1 MNILRHKSLIT
12 FWLFFRSYLE
22 VTLLWQMINIFKK
35 TLMVKLFPVM
45 LHRFIVLTAMGSC
58 GSTAK
63 QVTVLNVFQINRRKC
78 YFIILVD
85 ISLINDTI
93 DQFLGLLAIWIS
105 SMNCLFIFFHHFP
118 VWILVS
124 FYWLDVIK
132 ALILCQIYCEYFLL
146 FFHLSFNVY
155 YRGIKT

>member
-1 MNILRHKSLIT
+1 
-12 FWLFFRSYLE
+12 
-22 VTLLWQMINIFKK
+22 
-35 TLMVKLFPVM
+35 M
-45 LHRFIVLTAMGSC
+45 LHRFIVVTKWIHVEALQ
-58 GSTAK
+58 K

-78 YFIILVD
+78 YLIILID

-124 FYWLDVIK
+124 FY
-132 ALILCQIYCEYFLL
+132 
-146 FFHLSFNVY
+146 
-155 YRGIKT
+155 

>member
-22 VTLLWQMINIFKK
+22 VALLWQMTNIFKK
-35 TLMVKLFPVM
+35 TLTVKLFPVM
-45 LHRFIVLTAMGSC
+45 LHRFIVVTKWIHVEALQ
-58 GSTAK
+58 K

-78 YFIILVD
+78 YLIILID

-155 YRGIKT
+155 YWGIKT

>member
-1 MNILRHKSLIT
+1 MQQIRAIHKPIWILQS
-12 FWLFFRSYLE
+12 FRVQAS
-22 VTLLWQMINIFKK
+22 KAR
-35 TLMVKLFPVM
+35 LMRRQRNYIIM